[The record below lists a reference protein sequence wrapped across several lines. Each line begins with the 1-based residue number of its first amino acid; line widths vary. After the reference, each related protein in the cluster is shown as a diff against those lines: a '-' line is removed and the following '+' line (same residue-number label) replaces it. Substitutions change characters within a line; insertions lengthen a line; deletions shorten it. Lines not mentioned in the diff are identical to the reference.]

1 LKYIKNSNNISIVDI
16 LWFPNSTSDIIEI
29 QNDIFKEDMKTN
41 YNSIG
46 IADNSTT
53 DDSFTKYNNDDDFIV
68 KDSNTKT
75 NSVDS
80 EDFCEANFED
90 AAIEMIEDQI
100 SQWPNEIYQVFAKI
114 CVDYDLS
121 N

>member
-1 LKYIKNSNNISIVDI
+1 
-16 LWFPNSTSDIIEI
+16 
-29 QNDIFKEDMKTN
+29 MKTN

-46 IADNSTT
+46 IADDSTT
-53 DDSFTKYNNDDDFIV
+53 DDSSIKYNNDDDSIIEN
-68 KDSNTKT
+68 SNTET
-75 NSVDS
+75 DSVDS
-80 EDFCEANFED
+80 EDFCETNFED